1 MAEDDWVAAAMEDS
15 DLVAEVLVR
24 LRVAKP
30 PPSLQPSKR
39 RRPSP
44 PQSWTI
50 HQRRS
55 RSQPVVLLP
64 APNKS
69 EAPRASPSTPLC
81 WSGAT
86 SVSGGGGGGGVPIV
100 DAVDSSTQPNHNR
113 SDISRSKVMP
123 RGETTPTK
131 RPRKKKTLA
140 ALKEEEVLLMEEQT
154 HLKMKLATLHANCE
168 KQRKENQN
176 LKKMKLDI
184 QGERLNAFRCGGIQQ
199 PNNHFEEQKDKIVLP
214 DLNVAVGEDVI
225 VSY

>member
-1 MAEDDWVAAAMEDS
+1 MTDDDWVPAAMKDG

-24 LRVAKP
+24 LRLAKP

-55 RSQPVVLLP
+55 RTQPVLP

-69 EAPRASPSTPLC
+69 EAPRASPSTPLS
-81 WSGAT
+81 WSGGAT
-86 SVSGGGGGGGVPIV
+86 SISGGGPPIV
-100 DAVDSSTQPNHNR
+100 DAVDSTQPNHNR
-113 SDISRSKVMP
+113 SDTSRSKVMP

-140 ALKEEEVLLMEEQT
+140 ALKEEEILLIEEQN
-154 HLKMKLATLHANCE
+154 HLKMKLATVHANCE
-168 KQRKENQN
+168 KQRKQN
-176 LKKMKLDI
+176 ESLKKMKLDI
-184 QGERLNAFRCGGIQQ
+184 KVDTQEERLSEFRCDG
-199 PNNHFEEQKDKIVLP
+199 FEEQNDKIVLP
-214 DLNVAVGEDVI
+214 DLNIPVGEDAI

>member
-1 MAEDDWVAAAMEDS
+1 MAEDDWVATAMEDI

-69 EAPRASPSTPLC
+69 EAPRASPSTPLS
-81 WSGAT
+81 WSGGAT
-86 SVSGGGGGGGVPIV
+86 SVSGGGGGVPIV

-140 ALKEEEVLLMEEQT
+140 ALKEEEVLLMEEQN

-214 DLNVAVGEDVI
+214 DLNVAVGEEVI

>member
-1 MAEDDWVAAAMEDS
+1 MEDS

-69 EAPRASPSTPLC
+69 EAPRASPSTPLS
-81 WSGAT
+81 WSGGAT

-113 SDISRSKVMP
+113 SDISRSKV
-123 RGETTPTK
+123 RKRNETETDSLISIDTSPFV
-131 RPRKKKTLA
+131 P
-140 ALKEEEVLLMEEQT
+140 
-154 HLKMKLATLHANCE
+154 C
-168 KQRKENQN
+168 
-176 LKKMKLDI
+176 
-184 QGERLNAFRCGGIQQ
+184 CGGRI
-199 PNNHFEEQKDKIVLP
+199 IYLS
-214 DLNVAVGEDVI
+214 
-225 VSY
+225 VS